1 MSNLSNQFPHKSL
14 RLAKEGTAS
23 LPSGRGRRISDTTLA
38 NKSNAWGH
46 GSKLKSSID
55 SITNHWQEEKE
66 KRNEENKPPLLDIA
80 SFILQVDPNLFKA
93 DDLKSFG
100 IEIVADL
107 EQGYIIGA
115 SADTEL
121 STLRKKIDQFIY
133 SQRGGGK
140 VPEIWEI
147 LEGTKRPEYILSDT
161 LQSEWESIT
170 ENQEIIVDVGIS
182 CIDIREQ
189 YSRFPERKESYD
201 NERYQK
207 RVNKWLDK
215 YHLSPEELDD
225 LYWTREQQL
234 QKFIQDKAYKGEILD
249 SIPFTDSFS
258 CRIRIIGKGLK
269 DLVLN
274 FPYIFDV
281 SEPDEFSSPIAIPN
295 ELQNDKD
302 SFYLESPSPNAPKV
316 CVIDSGIQER
326 HPKLQVAINS
336 AHSTSWIPGDENTSD
351 YVRGGGH
358 GTRVAGAILYPQGIP
373 ESGRQSAI
381 CWLQN
386 ARILDEYNYLPKN
399 LFPPKVLEKIVEFYH
414 KKTSTRIFNHSAAGI
429 APCRTQSMT
438 PWAAAIDKLSWEK
451 DILFIVAAG
460 NIRSHD
466 NFVTRPS
473 INAHLQ
479 AGRNYPDYLLTSS
492 ARIANPSQSFQSLTV
507 GSIAHVTYENLPLRS
522 IAKADYPSSFSCSGL
537 GLWDTIKPEVV
548 EYGGDYVID
557 STNTNLN
564 GIKCR

>member
-23 LPSGRGRRISDTTLA
+23 PPSGGGRRISDTTLA

-55 SITNHWQEEKE
+55 SITSHWQEEKE
-66 KRNEENKPPLLDIA
+66 KRNEEDKPPLLDIVC
-80 SFILQVDPNLFKA
+80 FILQIDPDLFKA

-121 STLRKKIDQFIY
+121 STLRKKIDQFIN
-133 SQRGGGK
+133 SERGGGK
-140 VPEIWEI
+140 IPEIWEV

-161 LQSEWESIT
+161 LQQEWENIA

-189 YSRFPERKESYD
+189 YSSFPERKESYD
-201 NERYQK
+201 NKRYQK
-207 RVNKWLDK
+207 RVDKWLDK
-215 YHLSPEELDD
+215 YNLSPEDLDD

-234 QKFIQDKAYKGEILD
+234 QKFIQAYKGEILD

-281 SEPDEFSSPIAIPN
+281 SEPDEFSSPIAISN
-295 ELQNDKD
+295 EFESDKD
-302 SFYLESPSPNAPKV
+302 GFYLESPSLNAPKV

-326 HPKLQVAINS
+326 HPKLQVAIDS

-381 CWLQN
+381 C
-386 ARILDEYNYLPKN
+386 
-399 LFPPKVLEKIVEFYH
+399 
-414 KKTSTRIFNHSAAGI
+414 
-429 APCRTQSMT
+429 
-438 PWAAAIDKLSWEK
+438 
-451 DILFIVAAG
+451 
-460 NIRSHD
+460 
-466 NFVTRPS
+466 
-473 INAHLQ
+473 
-479 AGRNYPDYLLTSS
+479 
-492 ARIANPSQSFQSLTV
+492 
-507 GSIAHVTYENLPLRS
+507 
-522 IAKADYPSSFSCSGL
+522 
-537 GLWDTIKPEVV
+537 
-548 EYGGDYVID
+548 
-557 STNTNLN
+557 
-564 GIKCR
+564 